1 MTEAFWRVIEVSFA
15 TALALFGFLFSR
27 ILNRV
32 DADVQE
38 LKERVGSMEANV
50 GPRAEALVRVE
61 QQLVDHVRRE
71 ETITWKQI
79 EDNARQIQEAHSALM
94 EGIHGV
100 SERVVAV
107 ETILEARLPKRPS
120 PRKYKK

>member
-15 TALALFGFLFSR
+15 SALALFGFLFSR

-79 EDNARQIQEAHSALM
+79 EDNARQNQEAHSALM
-94 EGIHGV
+94 EGIQGV

-107 ETILEARLPKRPS
+107 ETILEARLPKQRS